1 MVDPSGDRLWY
12 RVAVRDVSGSVLMG
26 IPQRCALVLANCSS
40 MDEFTKKHAAGALNM
55 PLLCQARVS
64 RVLRGKDGASQP
76 VTFVNHTLEMVE
88 PVSWH
93 PSSAPNAAFNDV
105 LAILNNCPPHDEGIH
120 FAFLADVQP
129 DPHYGMRLVYDGQEG
144 PRGLYV
150 AVLVASS
157 SKSKT
162 ERVGDDGY
170 KVVTTDVKDVANP
183 DGTVDK
189 PIGNHTL
196 VGYCSMDSLPGFR
209 LDPPRGKTFR
219 VALALLSSA
228 DEKEGLHIHKLE
240 SIEPDQVSQ
249 AVLCMQKLRRLSKR
263 VRSVSSEKR
272 SRSVALDSEG
282 RSPCD
287 TKKARTLQNAPT
299 EVSLPEE

>member
-1 MVDPSGDRLWY
+1 
-12 RVAVRDVSGSVLMG
+12 
-26 IPQRCALVLANCSS
+26 
-40 MDEFTKKHAAGALNM
+40 M

-64 RVLRGKDGASQP
+64 RVLRVKDGATQP

-88 PVSWH
+88 PVTWQ
-93 PSSAPNAAFNDV
+93 PSSAPNAAFSDV

-129 DPHYGMRLVYDGQEG
+129 DPHYGMRLVFDGEEG

-150 AVLVASS
+150 AALIASNN
-157 SKSKT
+157 KSKT
-162 ERVGDDGY
+162 ERVGDGGY
-170 KVVTTDVKDVANP
+170 KVVTSDVKDLANP
-183 DGTVDK
+183 EGTVDK
-189 PIGNHTL
+189 PVGNHTL
-196 VGYCSMDSLPGFR
+196 VGYCSMASLPGFR

-240 SIEPDQVSQ
+240 YIEPEQVNQ
-249 AVLCMQKLRRLSKR
+249 AVVCMQKLRELSKR

-272 SRSVALDSEG
+272 SRGLALDSAG
-282 RSPCD
+282 HSPCD
-287 TKKARTLQNAPT
+287 IKKARTLQQTPT
-299 EVSLPEE
+299 DASLPSQ